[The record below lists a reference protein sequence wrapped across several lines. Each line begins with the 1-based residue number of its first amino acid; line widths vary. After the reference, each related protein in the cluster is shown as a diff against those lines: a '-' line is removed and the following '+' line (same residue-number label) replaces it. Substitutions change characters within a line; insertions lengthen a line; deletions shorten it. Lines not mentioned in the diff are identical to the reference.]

1 VDTITLPQSLFTVAD
16 LTSLA
21 GLVVAVYVIVSFLKE
36 PLKTLVKGDWIVRPV
51 TVLIAFAIMLW
62 LIFIQGAVTP
72 EAIGLAIIN
81 SFLVALIAG
90 AAHDYI
96 VAPTKAK
103 ADQKQIAAEQAQLDI
118 MGIGEVENSAAQT
131 AAAIK
136 TGDRG
141 EEPAST
147 I

>member
-1 VDTITLPQSLFTVAD
+1 MDITLPQSLFTVSD

-21 GLVVAVYVIVSFLKE
+21 GLVVAVYVIVSFIKE
-36 PLKTLVKGDWIVRPV
+36 PLKTLVKGDWIVRPA
-51 TVLIAFAIMLW
+51 TVVIALGILLW
-62 LIFIQGAVTP
+62 LIFIQGSVTP
-72 EAIGLAIIN
+72 ENIGLAVIN

-103 ADQKQIAAEQAQLDI
+103 AQEQEQNTI
-118 MGIGEVENSAAQT
+118 QT
-131 AAAIK
+131 YGAPIITSVKNTEDFFSKLADTAK
-136 TGDRG
+136 K
-141 EEPAST
+141 EPTNT